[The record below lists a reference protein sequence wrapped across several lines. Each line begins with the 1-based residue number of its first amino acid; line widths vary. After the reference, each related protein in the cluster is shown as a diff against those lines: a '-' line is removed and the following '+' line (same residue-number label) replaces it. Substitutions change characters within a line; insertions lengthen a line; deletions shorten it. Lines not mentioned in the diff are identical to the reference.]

1 MYIWSPFVRTST
13 YEGWW
18 YALYKCIYCKSRCSQ
33 ITGMIRT
40 FVVKCDESK
49 FNHKPK
55 VTPISTSGQ
64 CDAQSFTD
72 AQKLLI
78 VTVFSITRR
87 SSNQSLFL
95 LIAPQYQR
103 GRQARNQQWVLGV
116 IFMAYTPCRG
126 YFQVVQRRE
135 RATLG
140 PILDRVLLPGSE
152 VHTDDWRAHRDL
164 ERHVPNVHLHQA
176 VLHVDN
182 FVDPVTGINT
192 EEVESAWNRLKYVI
206 RREKGIRAGDLQGFL
221 DEKMW
226 RGWRG
231 LDESR
236 KRSRSASTLTTS
248 TGTTGSKSLK
258 RGCRPYGNTP
268 GSAPT

>member
-1 MYIWSPFVRTST
+1 
-13 YEGWW
+13 
-18 YALYKCIYCKSRCSQ
+18 
-33 ITGMIRT
+33 MIRT

-116 IFMAYTPCRG
+116 ISTAYTPCRG

-231 LDESR
+231 L
-236 KRSRSASTLTTS
+236 RSDFDNILEIISNYYYRL
-248 TGTTGSKSLK
+248 
-258 RGCRPYGNTP
+258 
-268 GSAPT
+268 